1 MVQRLHTL
9 ATRASSLPL
18 VLLAVLSLASFGAR
32 IAWIDDPC
40 HAPCRTAR
48 DHTLIFDETYYVN
61 AARAIAGVRPP
72 RGGHYA
78 TAPLGDDPNSEHP
91 QLAKLVIA
99 GSIELFGD
107 GPFAW
112 RFGSIVLGSLA
123 ILAMFSLARAAGA
136 SRWQALGAS
145 ALMATDNLL
154 LVHGRIGTLDIYVV
168 TAMVWAAALY
178 LRGRPFA
185 AGVAVG
191 IGACV
196 KLVAPYM
203 LLVFVLLELLR
214 RPLSAGR
221 GRRAARRLAVCVS
234 AAAGVFAVL
243 LEILDRIAPPYDPGA
258 RKLISGG
265 PLGHLSHMLSFS
277 ARQTSPHGPTG
288 IASYPWQWLGD
299 YKPIVYLNVNPSEP
313 SPGLEHVHPPVHFLG
328 MISPPILALALAG
341 LVLAGR
347 GLWRS
352 RGGTG
357 GELPILALAW
367 TAGTLLPFEA
377 LNLFW
382 QRTSYLYYMVI
393 VMPGLYAAAVHLFQR
408 WRPGPRVLGAVAVL
422 VIVAAVVMYPFT
434 PLPA

>member
-1 MVQRLHTL
+1 MVQRLQTL
-9 ATRASSLPL
+9 ATRTPSLPL

-32 IAWIDDPC
+32 IAWIAEPC
-40 HAPCRTAR
+40 QSPCRTAS

-61 AARAIAGVRPP
+61 AARVIAGVRPP
-72 RGGHYA
+72 SGDHYA

-99 GSIELFGD
+99 GAIELFGD

-112 RFGSIVLGSLA
+112 RFGSIVVGTLA
-123 ILAMFSLARAAGA
+123 ILGMFVLARAAGG

-145 ALMATDNLL
+145 TLMATDNLL

-168 TAMVWAAALY
+168 TAMIWAAALY
-178 LRGRPFA
+178 LRGRPLA
-185 AGVAVG
+185 AGAVVG
-191 IGACV
+191 VGACV
-196 KLVAPYM
+196 KLVAPYA
-203 LLVFVLLELLR
+203 LLVFALLELLR
-214 RPLSAGR
+214 WPPSAGR
-221 GRRAARRLAVCVS
+221 RRHAARRLAACVS
-234 AAAGVFAVL
+234 AAVGVFGVL
-243 LEILDRIAPPYDPGA
+243 LDVLDRIAPPYDPGA
-258 RKLISGG
+258 RKLLGGG

-313 SPGLEHVHPPVHFLG
+313 SPGLEHVHPAVHFLG
-328 MISPPILALALAG
+328 MISPPTLALALAG
-341 LVLAGR
+341 LVVAGR

-352 RGGTG
+352 RRATR
-357 GELPILALAW
+357 GELPILSLAW

-393 VMPGLYAAAVHLFQR
+393 VMPGLYAAAVHLLDR
-408 WRPGPRVLGAVAVL
+408 WRPRPRPRAAVAVL
-422 VIVAAVVMYPFT
+422 IVVAAVVMYPFT
-434 PLPA
+434 PLPG